1 MAAVSTES
9 TGGEKRSVDALS
21 AGPGLFD
28 VLRVRPALG
37 RALEP
42 ADSRPGAAPVVVLG
56 ARLWRDLFAADPHV
70 VGRGIKI
77 GDDTRQ
83 VVGVAPDGF
92 RFPPGSASDVILPLT
107 VPLEA
112 PTERKST
119 WMFAVGRLAPSHSL
133 AQATADLSRIA
144 AQMGHEHPESN
155 EGSDYYAVSLR
166 DNVVGDTG
174 KALVLLLG
182 AVGVVMLIAC
192 ANVANLMLARGL
204 ARRGEMAIRA
214 ALGASRGR
222 IVAQLLFESLVLA
235 LAAACLSILAAQWVT
250 HAIVALVPRSIA
262 VFGLAEA
269 GLDPGTIGFAVG
281 AAILAALVLAAA
293 SSVVAGGDGAS
304 PMIASTRTSTSASA
318 RRLGSAIVIAEVALS
333 IVLLFAVGLI
343 GKSFA
348 RLLAVDPGFR
358 VDEVTTMDV
367 QVARSRYATPET
379 ARALFDRVLPAIA
392 ALPGVRQAGAA
403 VVTPLTGNNWTVGL
417 ERADRPLPAGER
429 PPEVGWQLASR
440 GYFEVLQI
448 PLREGRLFEKGDTPA
463 SRPVVIV
470 SQAVERRFFPGER
483 AVGHI
488 LKVGDAQAE
497 IVGVVGD
504 IRRADLR
511 DDPRQDM
518 YFPFEQRPAL
528 MPTLFLKT
536 SGNGVSLAAV
546 ASALRPIDPDLQTGE
561 PTRMEDVLRDSVQ
574 IPRLVLT
581 LLSGFAAMALLL
593 AAVGIY
599 GVMSYVVRQRTREIG
614 TRMAL
619 GATGGQIAWLVMRGG
634 ALIAVAGTAIGIA
647 VSLAGSRVL
656 SSILFATSPVD
667 PAAMAATALVLV
679 LTTLAACAV
688 PARRAA
694 RVDPARSLADQ

>member
-1 MAAVSTES
+1 MFRYEIRHAVRLLLRDRGFTTAAVLTLALGIGANVAVFALVEAVLLRPLPYDDGGRLAIIRHRDVHTGISKEFVNLGDFLDLSARQKTFTSIASYSGGMAAVSTES

-235 LAAACLSILAAQWVT
+235 LAAAGLSILAAQWAT

-281 AAILAALVLAAA
+281 AAILAALVLGAA

-333 IVLLFAVGLI
+333 
-343 GKSFA
+343 
-348 RLLAVDPGFR
+348 
-358 VDEVTTMDV
+358 
-367 QVARSRYATPET
+367 
-379 ARALFDRVLPAIA
+379 
-392 ALPGVRQAGAA
+392 
-403 VVTPLTGNNWTVGL
+403 
-417 ERADRPLPAGER
+417 
-429 PPEVGWQLASR
+429 
-440 GYFEVLQI
+440 
-448 PLREGRLFEKGDTPA
+448 
-463 SRPVVIV
+463 
-470 SQAVERRFFPGER
+470 
-483 AVGHI
+483 
-488 LKVGDAQAE
+488 
-497 IVGVVGD
+497 
-504 IRRADLR
+504 
-511 DDPRQDM
+511 
-518 YFPFEQRPAL
+518 
-528 MPTLFLKT
+528 
-536 SGNGVSLAAV
+536 
-546 ASALRPIDPDLQTGE
+546 
-561 PTRMEDVLRDSVQ
+561 
-574 IPRLVLT
+574 
-581 LLSGFAAMALLL
+581 
-593 AAVGIY
+593 
-599 GVMSYVVRQRTREIG
+599 
-614 TRMAL
+614 
-619 GATGGQIAWLVMRGG
+619 
-634 ALIAVAGTAIGIA
+634 
-647 VSLAGSRVL
+647 
-656 SSILFATSPVD
+656 
-667 PAAMAATALVLV
+667 
-679 LTTLAACAV
+679 
-688 PARRAA
+688 
-694 RVDPARSLADQ
+694 